1 LRHLNNIPMLS
12 RRSFILN
19 SSMAAAAALLV
30 PSFACLAADK
40 KSVGLQLYSLRD
52 ELPKDV
58 KGTIAKVAKAGFK
71 EVETYG
77 FSIKDQFWGLTPAEF
92 KKLLDDNGLK
102 APSGHYGLGSYLTDG
117 NTEELKA
124 AIAAAKVLESEYVT
138 IPWLDES
145 IRKNADDYKKIAVKI
160 NEAGKLAK
168 EAGIRLA
175 YHNHNFEFEKQGDT
189 TGYEILLKGTD
200 KNLVDFELDL
210 YWVVRS
216 GNDPIKLFKE
226 NPGRFT
232 MWHVKDM
239 DKTDPALNAEVGTGS
254 INFKPIF
261 ADAKLSGMK
270 HFFVEHETNYKPNP
284 MESVAASCAYIKKE
298 II

>member
-1 LRHLNNIPMLS
+1 MLS

-30 PSFACLAADK
+30 PSFACMSNDK
-40 KSVGLQLYSLRD
+40 RAIGLQLYSLRD

-58 KGTIAKVAKAGFK
+58 KGTIEKVAKAGFK

-77 FSIKDQFWGLTPAEF
+77 FSIKDQFWGLSPEAF
-92 KKLLDDNGLK
+92 KKLLDANGLTS
-102 APSGHYGLGSYLTDG
+102 PSGHYGLGTFLTDG
-117 NTEELKA
+117 NTDELKA
-124 AIAAAKVLESEYVT
+124 AIAAAKVLGSEYVT

-145 IRKNADDYKKIAVKI
+145 IRKTADDYKKIALKI
-160 NEAGKLAK
+160 NEAGKLTK
-168 EAGIRLA
+168 EAGIRIA
-175 YHNHNFEFEKQGDT
+175 YHNHNFEFDKQGDT
-189 TGYEILLKGTD
+189 TGYEILLKNTD

-210 YWVVRS
+210 YWVARS
-216 GNDPIKLFKE
+216 GNDPIKLFTE

-254 INFKPIF
+254 IDFKPIF

-284 MESVAASCAYIKKE
+284 MESVAASCAYIQKNL
-298 II
+298 I

>member
-1 LRHLNNIPMLS
+1 MIS

-19 SSMAAAAALLV
+19 SSMAAAAALLA
-30 PSFACLAADK
+30 PSFAFAADK
-40 KSVGLQLYSLRD
+40 KAVGLQLYSLRD

-58 KGTIAKVAKAGFK
+58 RGTIAKVAKAGFK

-77 FSIKDQFWGLTPAEF
+77 FSIKDQFWGLTPKEF
-92 KKLLDDNGLK
+92 KALLDANGLK
-102 APSGHYGLGSYLTDG
+102 APSGHYGLGTYLADG
-117 NTEELKA
+117 NTTELKA
-124 AIAAAKVLESEYVT
+124 AIAAAKVLGSEYVT
-138 IPWLDES
+138 IPWLDGS
-145 IRKNADDYKKIAVKI
+145 IRKNADDYKKIAARI
-160 NEAGKLAK
+160 NEAGKLTKA
-168 EAGIRLA
+168 AGIRLA

-200 KNLVDFELDL
+200 KKLVDFELDL

-239 DKTDPALNAEVGTGS
+239 DKANPALNAEVGTGS

-261 ADAKLSGMK
+261 AQAKLSGMK

-284 MESVAASCAYIKKE
+284 LGSVTASCAFIKKE

>member
-1 LRHLNNIPMLS
+1 
-12 RRSFILN
+12 
-19 SSMAAAAALLV
+19 MAAAAALLV
-30 PSFACLAADK
+30 PSFAFAAADK
-40 KSVGLQLYSLRD
+40 KLVGLQLYSLRD

-58 KGTIAKVAKAGFK
+58 KGTIAKIAKAGFK

-92 KKLLDDNGLK
+92 KKLLDANGLK

-117 NTEELKA
+117 NTDELKA
-124 AIAAAKVLESEYVT
+124 AIAAAKVLKSEYVT

-145 IRKNADDYKKIAVKI
+145 IRKSADDYKKIATRI
-160 NEAGKLAK
+160 NTAGKMCKA
-168 EAGIRLA
+168 AGIRLA
-175 YHNHNFEFEKQGDT
+175 YHNHNFEFEKHGDT

-216 GNDPIKLFKE
+216 GNDPLKLFKE

-239 DKTDPALNAEVGTGS
+239 DKANPALNAEVGTGA

-261 ADAKLSGMK
+261 AQAKLSGMK

-284 MESVAASCAYIKKE
+284 MASVAASCAYIKKE

>member
-1 LRHLNNIPMLS
+1 MIS

-19 SSMAAAAALLV
+19 SSMAAAAALLA
-30 PSFACLAADK
+30 PSFAFATDK
-40 KSVGLQLYSLRD
+40 KAVGLQLYSLRD

-77 FSIKDQFWGLTPAEF
+77 FSIKDQFWGLTPKEF
-92 KKLLDDNGLK
+92 KALLDANRLK
-102 APSGHYGLGSYLTDG
+102 APSGHYGLGTYLADG
-117 NTEELKA
+117 NTTELKA
-124 AIAAAKVLESEYVT
+124 AIAAAKVLGSEYVT
-138 IPWLDES
+138 IPWLDGS
-145 IRKNADDYKKIAVKI
+145 IRKNADDYKKIASRI
-160 NEAGKLAK
+160 NEAGKLTKA
-168 EAGIRLA
+168 AGIRLA

-200 KNLVDFELDL
+200 KKLVDFELDL

-239 DKTDPALNAEVGTGS
+239 DKANPALNAEVGTGS

-261 ADAKLSGMK
+261 AQAKLSGMK

-284 MESVAASCAYIKKE
+284 LGSVTASCAFIKKE

>member
-1 LRHLNNIPMLS
+1 
-12 RRSFILN
+12 
-19 SSMAAAAALLV
+19 MAAAAALIV
-30 PSFACLAADK
+30 PSFAFAADNK
-40 KSVGLQLYSLRD
+40 RVVGLQLYSLRD

-58 KGTIAKVAKAGFK
+58 KGTIAKIAKAGFK

-77 FSIKDQFWGLTPAEF
+77 FSIKDQFWGLTPKEF
-92 KKLLDDNGLK
+92 KALLDAHGLK
-102 APSGHYGLGSYLTDG
+102 APSGHYGLGTYLSDG
-117 NTEELKA
+117 NTTELKA
-124 AIAAAKVLESEYVT
+124 AIAAAKVLKSEYVT
-138 IPWLDES
+138 IPWLDTS
-145 IRKNADDYKKIAVKI
+145 LRKNAEDYKKIAARI
-160 NEAGKLAK
+160 NEAGKMCKA
-168 EAGIRLA
+168 AGIRLA
-175 YHNHNFEFEKQGDT
+175 YHNHNFEFDKQGDT

-200 KNLVDFELDL
+200 KKLVDFELDL

-216 GNDPIKLFKE
+216 GNDPLKLFKE

-239 DKTDPALNAEVGTGS
+239 DKANPALNAEVGTGS

-261 ADAKLSGMK
+261 AQAKLSGMK

>member
-1 LRHLNNIPMLS
+1 MIS

-30 PSFACLAADK
+30 PSFAFAPDK
-40 KSVGLQLYSLRD
+40 KVVGLQLYSLRD

-58 KGTIAKVAKAGFK
+58 RGTIAKVAKAGFK

-77 FSIKDQFWGLTPAEF
+77 FSIKDQFWGLTPKEF
-92 KKLLDDNGLK
+92 KALLDANGLK
-102 APSGHYGLGSYLTDG
+102 APSGHYGLGTYLADG
-117 NTEELKA
+117 NTTELKA
-124 AIAAAKVLESEYVT
+124 AIAAAKVLGSEYVT
-138 IPWLDES
+138 IPWLDDS
-145 IRKNADDYKKIAVKI
+145 IRKNADDYKKIALRI
-160 NEAGKLAK
+160 NEAGKMAK
-168 EAGIRLA
+168 TAGIRLA
-175 YHNHNFEFEKQGDT
+175 YHNHNFEFEKHGDT

-200 KNLVDFELDL
+200 KKFVDFELDL
-210 YWVVRS
+210 YWVIRS

-239 DKTDPALNAEVGTGS
+239 DKANPALNAEVGTGS

-261 ADAKLSGMK
+261 AQAKLSGMK

-284 MESVAASCAYIKKE
+284 LGSVTASCAFIKKE

>member
-1 LRHLNNIPMLS
+1 MLS
-12 RRSFILN
+12 RRRFILN

-30 PSFACLAADK
+30 PSFACVASDK

-92 KKLLDDNGLK
+92 KKLLDDNGLT

-124 AIAAAKVLESEYVT
+124 AIEAAKVLGIEYVT

-145 IRKNADDYKKIAVKI
+145 IRKSAEDYKKIAVKI

-175 YHNHNFEFEKQGDT
+175 YHNHNFEFDKQGDT

-239 DKTDPALNAEVGTGS
+239 DKANPALNAEVGTGS

-284 MESVAASCAYIKKE
+284 MDSVTASCAYIKKE

>member
-1 LRHLNNIPMLS
+1 MLS

-30 PSFACLAADK
+30 PSFACVASDK

-92 KKLLDDNGLK
+92 KKLLDDNGLT

-124 AIAAAKVLESEYVT
+124 AIAAAKVLGSEYVT

-145 IRKNADDYKKIAVKI
+145 IRKSADDYKKIAIKI

-239 DKTDPALNAEVGTGS
+239 DKTNPALNAEVGTGS

-270 HFFVEHETNYKPNP
+270 HFFIEHETNYKPNP

>member
-1 LRHLNNIPMLS
+1 
-12 RRSFILN
+12 
-19 SSMAAAAALLV
+19 MAAAAALLV
-30 PSFACLAADK
+30 PSFACVASDK

-92 KKLLDDNGLK
+92 KKLLDDNGLT

-124 AIAAAKVLESEYVT
+124 AIATAKVLGSEYVT

-145 IRKNADDYKKIAVKI
+145 IRKSADDYKKIAVKI

-175 YHNHNFEFEKQGDT
+175 YHNHNFEFDKQGDT

-239 DKTDPALNAEVGTGS
+239 DKANPALNAEVGTGA

-284 MESVAASCAYIKKE
+284 IESVAASCAYIKKE

>member
-1 LRHLNNIPMLS
+1 
-12 RRSFILN
+12 
-19 SSMAAAAALLV
+19 MAAAAALLV
-30 PSFACLAADK
+30 PSFACVASDK

-58 KGTIAKVAKAGFK
+58 KRTIAKVAKAGFK

-92 KKLLDDNGLK
+92 KKLLDDNGLT

-124 AIAAAKVLESEYVT
+124 AIAAAKVLGSEYVT

-145 IRKNADDYKKIAVKI
+145 IRKSADDYKKIAVKI

-175 YHNHNFEFEKQGDT
+175 YHNHNFEFDKQGDT

-239 DKTDPALNAEVGTGS
+239 DKANPALNAEVGTGS

>member
-1 LRHLNNIPMLS
+1 MIS

-19 SSMAAAAALLV
+19 SSMAAAAALLA
-30 PSFACLAADK
+30 PSFAFAADK
-40 KSVGLQLYSLRD
+40 KAVGLQLYSLRD

-77 FSIKDQFWGLTPAEF
+77 FSIKDQFWGLTPKEF
-92 KKLLDDNGLK
+92 KALLDANGLK
-102 APSGHYGLGSYLTDG
+102 APSGHYGLGTYLADG
-117 NTEELKA
+117 NTTELKA
-124 AIAAAKVLESEYVT
+124 AIAAAKVLGSEYVT
-138 IPWLDES
+138 IPWLDGS
-145 IRKNADDYKKIAVKI
+145 IRKNAEDYKKIAARI
-160 NEAGKLAK
+160 NEAGKLTKA
-168 EAGIRLA
+168 AGIRLA

-200 KNLVDFELDL
+200 KKLVDFELDL

-239 DKTDPALNAEVGTGS
+239 DKANPALNAEVGTGS

-261 ADAKLSGMK
+261 AQAKLSGMK

-284 MESVAASCAYIKKE
+284 LGSVTASCAFIKKE

>member
-1 LRHLNNIPMLS
+1 
-12 RRSFILN
+12 
-19 SSMAAAAALLV
+19 MAAAAALLV
-30 PSFACLAADK
+30 PSFACVASDK

-92 KKLLDDNGLK
+92 KKLLDENGLT

-124 AIAAAKVLESEYVT
+124 AIAAAKVLGSEYVT

-145 IRKNADDYKKIAVKI
+145 IRKSADDYKKIAVKI

-239 DKTDPALNAEVGTGS
+239 DKANPALNAEVGTGS

-270 HFFVEHETNYKPNP
+270 HFFIEHETNYKPNP

>member
-1 LRHLNNIPMLS
+1 
-12 RRSFILN
+12 
-19 SSMAAAAALLV
+19 MAAAAALLV
-30 PSFACLAADK
+30 PSLAFAPDK
-40 KSVGLQLYSLRD
+40 KVVGLQLYSLRD

-58 KGTIAKVAKAGFK
+58 RGTIAKVAKAGFK

-77 FSIKDQFWGLTPAEF
+77 FSIKDQFWGLTPKEF
-92 KKLLDDNGLK
+92 KALLDANGLK
-102 APSGHYGLGSYLTDG
+102 APSGHYGLGTYLADG
-117 NTEELKA
+117 NTTELKA
-124 AIAAAKVLESEYVT
+124 AIAAAKVLGSEYVT
-138 IPWLDES
+138 IPWLDDS
-145 IRKNADDYKKIAVKI
+145 IRKNADDYKKIALRI
-160 NEAGKLAK
+160 NEAGKMAK
-168 EAGIRLA
+168 AAGIRLA
-175 YHNHNFEFEKQGDT
+175 YHNHNFEFEKHGDT

-200 KNLVDFELDL
+200 KKFVDFELDL
-210 YWVVRS
+210 YWVIRS

-239 DKTDPALNAEVGTGS
+239 DKANPALNAEVGTGS

-261 ADAKLSGMK
+261 AQAKLSGMK

-284 MESVAASCAYIKKE
+284 LGSVTASCAFIKKE

>member
-1 LRHLNNIPMLS
+1 
-12 RRSFILN
+12 
-19 SSMAAAAALLV
+19 MAAAAALLV
-30 PSFACLAADK
+30 PSFACVASDK

-92 KKLLDDNGLK
+92 KKLLDENGLT

-124 AIAAAKVLESEYVT
+124 AIAAAKVLGSEYVT

-145 IRKNADDYKKIAVKI
+145 IRKSADDYKKIAVKI

-239 DKTDPALNAEVGTGS
+239 DKANPALNAEVGTGS

-284 MESVAASCAYIKKE
+284 IDSVTASCAYIKKE

>member
-1 LRHLNNIPMLS
+1 MIS
-12 RRSFILN
+12 RRNFLIN
-19 SSMAAAAALLV
+19 SSVAAAAALIV
-30 PSFACLAADK
+30 PSFAFAADNK
-40 KSVGLQLYSLRD
+40 RVVGLQLYSLRD

-58 KGTIAKVAKAGFK
+58 KGTIAKIAKAGFK

-77 FSIKDQFWGLTPAEF
+77 FSIKDQFWGLTPKEF
-92 KKLLDDNGLK
+92 KALLDAHGLK
-102 APSGHYGLGSYLTDG
+102 APSGHYGLGTYLSDG
-117 NTEELKA
+117 NTTELKA
-124 AIAAAKVLESEYVT
+124 AIAAAKVLKSEYVT
-138 IPWLDES
+138 IPWLDTS
-145 IRKNADDYKKIAVKI
+145 LRKNAEDYQKIASRI
-160 NEAGKLAK
+160 NEAGKMCKA
-168 EAGIRLA
+168 AGIRLA
-175 YHNHNFEFEKQGDT
+175 YHNHNFEFDKIGNT

-200 KNLVDFELDL
+200 KKLVDFELDL

-216 GNDPIKLFKE
+216 GNDPLKLFKE

-239 DKTDPALNAEVGTGS
+239 DKTNPALNAEVGTGS
-254 INFKPIF
+254 IDFKSIF
-261 ADAKLSGMK
+261 AQAKLSGMK

>member
-1 LRHLNNIPMLS
+1 MLS

-30 PSFACLAADK
+30 PSFACMATDK

-124 AIAAAKVLESEYVT
+124 AIAAAKVLGSEYVT

-200 KNLVDFELDL
+200 KDLVDFELDL

>member
-1 LRHLNNIPMLS
+1 MLS

-30 PSFACLAADK
+30 PSFACVASDK

-58 KGTIAKVAKAGFK
+58 KGTIAKIAKAGFAA
-71 EVETYG
+71 VETYG

-92 KKLLDDNGLK
+92 KKLLDDNGLT

-124 AIAAAKVLESEYVT
+124 AIAAAKVLGSEYVT

-145 IRKNADDYKKIAVKI
+145 IRKSADDYKKIAVKI

-175 YHNHNFEFEKQGDT
+175 YHNHNFEFDKQGDT

-239 DKTDPALNAEVGTGS
+239 DKANPALNAEVGTGS

>member
-1 LRHLNNIPMLS
+1 
-12 RRSFILN
+12 
-19 SSMAAAAALLV
+19 MAAAAALLV
-30 PSFACLAADK
+30 PSFACMSNDK
-40 KSVGLQLYSLRD
+40 RAIGLQLYSLRD

-58 KGTIAKVAKAGFK
+58 KGTIEKVAKAGFK

-77 FSIKDQFWGLTPAEF
+77 FSIKDQFWGLSPEAF
-92 KKLLDDNGLK
+92 KKLLDANGLTS
-102 APSGHYGLGSYLTDG
+102 PSGHYGLGTFLTDG
-117 NTEELKA
+117 NTDELKA
-124 AIAAAKVLESEYVT
+124 AIAAAKVLGSEYVT

-145 IRKNADDYKKIAVKI
+145 IRKTADDYKKIALKI
-160 NEAGKLAK
+160 NEAGKLTK
-168 EAGIRLA
+168 EAGIRIA
-175 YHNHNFEFEKQGDT
+175 YHNHNFEFDKQGDT
-189 TGYEILLKGTD
+189 TGYEILLKNTD

-210 YWVVRS
+210 YWVARS
-216 GNDPIKLFKE
+216 GNDPIKLFTE

-254 INFKPIF
+254 IDFKPIF

-284 MESVAASCAYIKKE
+284 MESVAASCAYIQKNL
-298 II
+298 I

>member
-1 LRHLNNIPMLS
+1 MLS

-19 SSMAAAAALLV
+19 TSMAAAAALLV
-30 PSFACLAADK
+30 PSFACVASDK

-92 KKLLDDNGLK
+92 KKLLDENGLT

-124 AIAAAKVLESEYVT
+124 AIAAAKVLGSEYVT

-145 IRKNADDYKKIAVKI
+145 IRKSADDYKKIAAKI

-239 DKTDPALNAEVGTGS
+239 DKANPALNAEVGTGS

-270 HFFVEHETNYKPNP
+270 HFFIEHETNYKPNP
-284 MESVAASCAYIKKE
+284 MESVTASCAYIKKE

>member
-1 LRHLNNIPMLS
+1 
-12 RRSFILN
+12 
-19 SSMAAAAALLV
+19 MAAAAALLV
-30 PSFACLAADK
+30 PSFACVASDK

-92 KKLLDDNGLK
+92 KKLLDDNGLT

-124 AIAAAKVLESEYVT
+124 AIAAAKVLGSEYVT

-145 IRKNADDYKKIAVKI
+145 IRKSADDYKKIAVKI

-239 DKTDPALNAEVGTGS
+239 DKANPALNAEVGTGA

-284 MESVAASCAYIKKE
+284 IGSVTASCAYIKKE

>member
-1 LRHLNNIPMLS
+1 
-12 RRSFILN
+12 
-19 SSMAAAAALLV
+19 MAAAAALIV
-30 PSFACLAADK
+30 PSFAFAADNK
-40 KSVGLQLYSLRD
+40 RVVGLQLYSLRD

-58 KGTIAKVAKAGFK
+58 KGTIAKIAKAGFK

-77 FSIKDQFWGLTPAEF
+77 FSIKDQFWGLTPKEF
-92 KKLLDDNGLK
+92 KALLDAHGLK
-102 APSGHYGLGSYLTDG
+102 APSGHYGLGTYLSDG
-117 NTEELKA
+117 NTTELKA
-124 AIAAAKVLESEYVT
+124 AIAAAKVLKSEYVT
-138 IPWLDES
+138 IPWLDTS
-145 IRKNADDYKKIAVKI
+145 LRKNAEDYQKIASRI
-160 NEAGKLAK
+160 NEAGKMCKA
-168 EAGIRLA
+168 AGIRLA
-175 YHNHNFEFEKQGDT
+175 YHNHNFEFDKIGNT

-200 KNLVDFELDL
+200 KKLVDFELDL

-216 GNDPIKLFKE
+216 VNDPLKLFKE

-239 DKTDPALNAEVGTGS
+239 DKTNPALNAEVGTGS
-254 INFKPIF
+254 IDFKPIF
-261 ADAKLSGMK
+261 AQAKLSGMK

>member
-1 LRHLNNIPMLS
+1 MIS

-19 SSMAAAAALLV
+19 SSMAAAAALLA
-30 PSFACLAADK
+30 PSFAFAADK
-40 KSVGLQLYSLRD
+40 KAVGLQLYSLRD

-77 FSIKDQFWGLTPAEF
+77 FSIKDQFWGLTPKEF
-92 KKLLDDNGLK
+92 KALLDANGLK
-102 APSGHYGLGSYLTDG
+102 APSGHYGLGTYLADG
-117 NTEELKA
+117 NTTELKA
-124 AIAAAKVLESEYVT
+124 AIAAAKVLGSEYVT
-138 IPWLDES
+138 IPWLDGS
-145 IRKNADDYKKIAVKI
+145 IRKNADDYKKIAARI
-160 NEAGKLAK
+160 NEAGKLTKA
-168 EAGIRLA
+168 AGIRLA

-200 KNLVDFELDL
+200 KKLVDFELDL

-239 DKTDPALNAEVGTGS
+239 DKANPALNAEVGTGS

-261 ADAKLSGMK
+261 AQAKLSGMK

-284 MESVAASCAYIKKE
+284 LGSVTASCAFIKKE

>member
-1 LRHLNNIPMLS
+1 MLS

-30 PSFACLAADK
+30 PSFACVASDK

-92 KKLLDDNGLK
+92 KKLLDDNGLT

-124 AIAAAKVLESEYVT
+124 AIAAAKVLGSEYVT

-145 IRKNADDYKKIAVKI
+145 IRKSADDYKKIAVKI

-175 YHNHNFEFEKQGDT
+175 YHNHNFEFDKQGDT

-239 DKTDPALNAEVGTGS
+239 DKANPALNAEVGTGA

-284 MESVAASCAYIKKE
+284 IESVAASCAYIKKE

>member
-1 LRHLNNIPMLS
+1 
-12 RRSFILN
+12 
-19 SSMAAAAALLV
+19 MAAAAALLV
-30 PSFACLAADK
+30 PSFACVANDK
-40 KSVGLQLYSLRD
+40 KLVGLQLYSLRD

-58 KGTIAKVAKAGFK
+58 KGTLAKVAKAGFK

-92 KKLLDDNGLK
+92 KKLLDDNGLT

-124 AIAAAKVLESEYVT
+124 AIAAAKVLGSEYVT

-145 IRKNADDYKKIAVKI
+145 IRKSAEDYKKIAVKI

-239 DKTDPALNAEVGTGS
+239 DKADPALNAEVGTGS